1 MSYVQ
6 DLYTDF
12 IGFPRTVKLFYLTD
26 IFFGFAQAIF
36 STLFNLHMLDAG
48 FTADHIGQLQAVSSL
63 VMAALAIPVGLAADR
78 WGRRWFYVAGSIL
91 FGVPYLIMPWLS
103 TFPLMM
109 AVWVMFSVGNT
120 LMFVNESP
128 LLAGEVGSD
137 KRAAVFSFM
146 MINFFVWNTLGIQL
160 AGFLVDWMPA
170 GALTKYQWPLVVAG
184 ISAITS
190 GAVRAFLPF
199 RPQGAGKQA
208 TVGAA
213 KAQGSSSGR
222 TAPRWGLNLKP
233 TRTTVMI
240 GLVSV
245 LTGAFTTLLYNFN
258 NVILSQRYHFEP
270 EYIATIFFVAGVV
283 GWFGSVLVPWTS
295 QRLGDFKA
303 YVLCIGAQGVLLL
316 LMGAAATPV
325 LFLSVFWSRSV
336 LGTMQMSLWS
346 AFSMGVTPEA
356 ERATASSYALLGRS
370 LGGAVTA
377 KVFGVLLTAGSY
389 LSAFSLAGVL
399 ALGAAIFTLL
409 VFRREGRFAAG
420 PEGA

>member
-12 IGFPRTVKLFYLTD
+12 IAFPRTVKLFYLTD

-63 VMAALAIPVGLAADR
+63 VMAGLAIPVGLASDR
-78 WGRRWFYVAGSIL
+78 WGRRWFYVVGSIL
-91 FGVPYLIMPWLS
+91 FGIPYLVMPWLP
-103 TFPLMM
+103 TFPFMM
-109 AVWVMFSVGNT
+109 AAWVVFSVGNT

-160 AGFLVDWMPA
+160 AGFLVDWMPH
-170 GALTKYQWPLVVAG
+170 GALTKYQWPLVAAG
-184 ISAITS
+184 VSAIMS

-199 RPQGAGKQA
+199 RPQGGAGP
-208 TVGAA
+208 GARA
-213 KAQGSSSGR
+213 LSRRG
-222 TAPRWGLNLKP
+222 PNLKP

-240 GLVSV
+240 GLISIFG
-245 LTGAFTTLLYNFN
+245 GAYSALMFNFN
-258 NVILSQRYHFEP
+258 NVILSQRFQFGTEF
-270 EYIATIFFVAGVV
+270 IATVLVVAGVV

-295 QRLGDFKA
+295 KRLGDFKG
-303 YVLCIGAQGVLLL
+303 YVLCIGAQGIFLL
-316 LMGAAATPV
+316 LMGAATTPV
-325 LFLSVFWSRSV
+325 LFLSVFWSRAV
-336 LGTMQMSLWS
+336 LGTMQMSLWN

-356 ERATASSYALLGRS
+356 ERATASSYAMLGRN
-370 LGGAVTA
+370 LGSAVTA
-377 KVFGVLLTAGSY
+377 KVFGVMLAAGSY
-389 LSAFSLAGVL
+389 MGAFSLAGVL
-399 ALGAAIFTLL
+399 ALGAAALTLL